1 MLIYS
6 MILVIISIPA
16 SLFFIKRILDKEV
29 DQALALHTEQFM
41 SHIKTYEHIDD
52 IDLDLKIW
60 DELTYDVAL
69 EPTKYLHKNA
79 TYETVIIFD
88 SLINKE
94 NPFRILKAPVAINN
108 KNYVLVSR
116 ISLVDNNELLFA
128 IGSVQVVL
136 IIFLTTGLIWLSN
149 SLSIKLWKPFYH
161 TLEKLKKYQIE
172 KGEAIRQEK
181 TDIVE
186 FDDLNQ
192 TIQQLT
198 ERNKNV
204 YFEQKE
210 FIENASHEL
219 QTPLAIIQAK
229 LDNLMQS
236 QELSEKS
243 AQIILEL
250 EETTNRIARL
260 NKSLLLIS
268 KIDNEQF
275 IKKEEVEVNLIVE
288 RILNN
293 ILEITS
299 ANDIQIETNIQK
311 FSLKAN
317 IVLIEVLILNLIHN
331 AIRHTNAKGLVKIQ
345 LFDDKFSVAN
355 SSKEEMLD
363 ETTLFK
369 RFSKKSNDET
379 SNGLGLAIVKRICE
393 VNHYTVQYKFEKNL
407 HVFEV
412 AFNSSTLS
420 F

>member
-1 MLIYS
+1 

-172 KGEAIRQEK
+172 KSEAILQEK

-293 ILEITS
+293 LLEITS
-299 ANDIQIETNIQK
+299 ANHIQIETNIQK

-393 VNHYTVQYKFEKNL
+393 VNHYAVQYKFEKNL